1 MTEEDVAAIE
11 YAVIRALR
19 NFDTVI
25 GSETHAMIRLALR
38 QGRMLSRTGKS
49 KGRSEYLSRIADSLV
64 ESRRKVIGSW
74 EEVNS
79 AIEQLQNTYKSFPV
93 GHLESVTTA
102 RLKYESYIGR
112 VSGLSDVLEG
122 ILQEAEET
130 EDSQQIIEK
139 LSKSREDEVEFRKSS
154 DRSRPEDKLSEAD
167 TPKD

>member
-49 KGRSEYLSRIADSLV
+49 KGRTEYLSRIADSLI
-64 ESRRKVIGSW
+64 ESRKKVIGSW
-74 EEVNS
+74 EEVN
-79 AIEQLQNTYKSFPV
+79 AAVEQLQKTYKSFPV
-93 GHLESVTTA
+93 GHLESVTSA
-102 RLKYESYIGR
+102 RMKYESFIGR

-122 ILQEAEET
+122 ILQES
-130 EDSQQIIEK
+130 EDSEESQRMIEK
-139 LSKSREDEVEFRKSS
+139 LSKSREDEVESRKAS
-154 DRSRPEDKLSEAD
+154 DVRPEDQIGSAD
-167 TPKD
+167 DVRA

>member
-49 KGRSEYLSRIADSLV
+49 KGRTEYLSRIADSLI
-64 ESRRKVIGSW
+64 ESRKKVIGSW
-74 EEVNS
+74 EEVNT
-79 AIEQLQNTYKSFPV
+79 AVEQLQKTYKSFPV
-93 GHLESVTTA
+93 GHLESVTSA
-102 RLKYESYIGR
+102 RMKYESFIGR

-122 ILQEAEET
+122 ILQES
-130 EDSQQIIEK
+130 EDSEESQRMIEK
-139 LSKSREDEVEFRKSS
+139 LSKSREDEVESRKAS
-154 DRSRPEDKLSEAD
+154 DVRPEDQIGSAD
-167 TPKD
+167 DARA